1 MKKKKRKSPG
11 PPPGRNDEK
20 FSQLTLMREL
30 IEAMTRFGAP
40 PPASLP
46 PAPAQPGMPPPAITL
61 PPGATTQLTTPP
73 AQFAIDS
80 ANSAVLIARAAASLG
95 APPAQGPGGR
105 TWDDKT
111 RASVLWEETLAQMS
125 RIQQLYGLGQYPFQ
139 TQPLPDSTTGT

>member
-1 MKKKKRKSPG
+1 MKKKRKPSRLPA
-11 PPPGRNDEK
+11 GRNDEK
-20 FSQLTLMREL
+20 FSQLALMREL

-46 PAPAQPGMPPPAITL
+46 PATPGQPGALPPAITL
-61 PPGATTQLTTPP
+61 PDGTVQLTTPP
-73 AQFAIDS
+73 AQLAIDS

-95 APPAQGPGGR
+95 APPTQGPSGR
-105 TWDDKT
+105 TWDDRA

-139 TQPLPDSTTGT
+139 TKPLPDSTPGT